1 MVYFCLRAPRAATR
15 PPKITLK
22 IRPQKNTQGKKTS
35 NKQNRQEHLEK
46 DFGQVPTGRRFPT
59 QITPTSS
66 FFRTKSGLIY
76 VWARS
81 TARGSGLNVSEI
93 RLGPF
98 SQAHSFR
105 TRTAVQNPRYVL
117 SIRKSRRVQ
126 RAALRRY
133 SNEAPKVKGQPHPAI
148 RGTSLA
154 KAVYITIINGI
165 LLIDRSINNILIML
179 Y

>member
-1 MVYFCLRAPRAATR
+1 MLRHSGGEVGYFSPFQAKSSGKQRKTPKIAPGQPKIRFLWPNQPKLIFSDSSCVSADLIKIGKLTPKSPRNTLFPTDLDMVYFCLRAPRAATR

-76 VWARS
+76 V
-81 TARGSGLNVSEI
+81 
-93 RLGPF
+93 
-98 SQAHSFR
+98 
-105 TRTAVQNPRYVL
+105 
-117 SIRKSRRVQ
+117 
-126 RAALRRY
+126 
-133 SNEAPKVKGQPHPAI
+133 
-148 RGTSLA
+148 
-154 KAVYITIINGI
+154 
-165 LLIDRSINNILIML
+165 
-179 Y
+179 